1 MEFLIRACV
10 QTPQEGLNTPAN
22 LHFLCGLAMPVK
34 LVAVI
39 FFRLSSNGRR
49 SGQLKL
55 HSPPRAPLPHCIF
68 FRTIIQNAA
77 RSANEVSDY
86 ANDVV
91 NIRHMMTVEPF
102 IYALSYLDGDGGVD
116 EIGCADFNCS
126 GPGHDKFNGIGG
138 IHNTA

>member
-1 MEFLIRACV
+1 MEFLIRAYV

-22 LHFLCGLAMPVK
+22 LHFLCGLAMPVN

-39 FFRLSSNGRR
+39 FFSAKQQWKEKRATEIAQG
-49 SGQLKL
+49 
-55 HSPPRAPLPHCIF
+55 PPPLPHCIF
-68 FRTIIQNAA
+68 FRTIIQNAT
-77 RSANEVSDY
+77 RRANEVSDY
-86 ANDVV
+86 TNDVV

-116 EIGCADFNCS
+116 EIGCADFNCG

>member
-1 MEFLIRACV
+1 MEFLIRVCSNSARGS
-10 QTPQEGLNTPAN
+10 ETPAK
-22 LHFLCGLAMPVK
+22 LHFLCGLAMPVN

-39 FFRLSSNGRR
+39 LFRQSSNGRR

-55 HSPPRAPLPHCIF
+55 HRVPPPLPHCIF

-102 IYALSYLDGDGGVD
+102 IYALSHLDGDGGVD
-116 EIGCADFNCS
+116 EIGCADFNCG

>member
-1 MEFLIRACV
+1 MEFLIRAYV

-68 FRTIIQNAA
+68 FRTIIQDAA
-77 RSANEVSDY
+77 RSANGVSDD

-91 NIRHMMTVEPF
+91 NVGHMMTVEPF
-102 IYALSYLDGDGGVD
+102 IYTLSHLDGDGGVD
-116 EIGCADFNCS
+116 EIGCADFNCG

>member
-1 MEFLIRACV
+1 MGFLIRACV

-22 LHFLCGLAMPVK
+22 LHFLCGLAMPVN

-39 FFRLSSNGRR
+39 FFRQSSNGRR

-55 HSPPRAPLPHCIF
+55 HSPTPPLPHCIF
-68 FRTIIQNAA
+68 FRTIIQDAA
-77 RSANEVSDY
+77 RSANGVSDD

-91 NIRHMMTVEPF
+91 NVGHMMTIEPF
-102 IYALSYLDGDGGVD
+102 IYALSHIDGDGGVD
-116 EIGCADFNCS
+116 EIGCADFNCG

>member
-1 MEFLIRACV
+1 MEFLIRAYV

-22 LHFLCGLAMPVK
+22 LHFLCGLAMPVN

-39 FFRLSSNGRR
+39 FFSAKQQWKEKRATEIAQG
-49 SGQLKL
+49 
-55 HSPPRAPLPHCIF
+55 PPPLPHCIF

-77 RSANEVSDY
+77 RRANEVSDY
-86 ANDVV
+86 TNDVV

-102 IYALSYLDGDGGVD
+102 IYALSHLDGDGGVD
-116 EIGCADFNCS
+116 EIGCADFNCG

>member
-1 MEFLIRACV
+1 MEFLIRAYV
-10 QTPQEGLNTPAN
+10 QTPREGLNTPAN
-22 LHFLCGLAMPVK
+22 LHFLCGLAMPVN

-39 FFRLSSNGRR
+39 FFSAKQQWKEKRATEIAQG
-49 SGQLKL
+49 
-55 HSPPRAPLPHCIF
+55 PPPLPHCIF
-68 FRTIIQNAA
+68 FRTIIQNAT
-77 RSANEVSDY
+77 RRANEVSDY
-86 ANDVV
+86 TNDVV

-116 EIGCADFNCS
+116 EIGCADFNCG

>member
-1 MEFLIRACV
+1 MEFLIRAYV

-22 LHFLCGLAMPVK
+22 LHFLCGLAMPVN

-39 FFRLSSNGRR
+39 FFSAKQQWKEKRATEIAQG
-49 SGQLKL
+49 
-55 HSPPRAPLPHCIF
+55 PPPLPHCIF
-68 FRTIIQNAA
+68 FRTIIQNAT
-77 RSANEVSDY
+77 RRANEVSDY
-86 ANDVV
+86 TNDVV

-102 IYALSYLDGDGGVD
+102 IYALSHLDGDGGVD
-116 EIGCADFNCS
+116 EIGCADFNCG

>member
-1 MEFLIRACV
+1 MEFLIRAYV

-22 LHFLCGLAMPVK
+22 LHFLCGLAMPVN

-39 FFRLSSNGRR
+39 FFSAKQQWKEKWATEIAQG
-49 SGQLKL
+49 
-55 HSPPRAPLPHCIF
+55 PPPLPHCIF

-77 RSANEVSDY
+77 RRANEVSDY

-102 IYALSYLDGDGGVD
+102 IYALSHLDGDGGVD
-116 EIGCADFNCS
+116 EIGCANFNCG

>member
-55 HSPPRAPLPHCIF
+55 HSLPRAPLPHCIF
-68 FRTIIQNAA
+68 FRTIIQDAA
-77 RSANEVSDY
+77 RSANGVSDY
-86 ANDVV
+86 ANDIV
-91 NIRHMMTVEPF
+91 NVGHMMTVEPF
-102 IYALSYLDGDGGVD
+102 IYALSHLDGDGGVD
-116 EIGCADFNCS
+116 EIGCADFNCG

>member
-1 MEFLIRACV
+1 MWFGNAC
-10 QTPQEGLNTPAN
+10 QIGGRN
-22 LHFLCGLAMPVK
+22 
-34 LVAVI
+34 I

-68 FRTIIQNAA
+68 FRTIIQDAA
-77 RSANEVSDY
+77 RSANGVSDD

-91 NIRHMMTVEPF
+91 NVGHMMTVEPF
-102 IYALSYLDGDGGVD
+102 IYALSHLDGDGGVD
-116 EIGCADFNCS
+116 EIGCADFNCG